1 MINLVVRPPVFER
14 HRRPLLAA
22 VLLAATGRLEREG
35 LVIHLIAQ
43 HLEDRTADL
52 RALTEPEMPRMP
64 VIPNPVLAAP
74 SRNFR

>member
-1 MINLVVRPPVFER
+1 VFER

-35 LVIHLIAQ
+35 LVIHLIA
-43 HLEDRTADL
+43 HSLEDRTLEL
-52 RALTEPEMPRMP
+52 RVLTEPDIPAMPI
-64 VIPNPVLAAP
+64 IPNPVLAAP